1 MILAS
6 KSPRRK
12 EILEDTG
19 FKIQIISAQVEE
31 TSSKDSITD
40 KIMDIARKK
49 TMAVAKMYPDEFV
62 VGADTIVEV
71 DGKIIGK
78 PKNEADAFPK
88 NEADAFNTLKI
99 LSGRE
104 HNVITAYSLINLSKK
119 IDITDYDITKVSF
132 RELSD
137 NMIKWYISTNEP
149 MDKAGSYGIQGKGA
163 VFVNGINGDFFSVM
177 GFPIGKFV
185 EKISQLGIELK
196 EIENI

>member
-19 FKIQIISAQVEE
+19 FKIQIKSAQIEE
-31 TSSKDSITD
+31 ISDKISITD

-49 TMAVAKMYPDEFV
+49 TLAVAKMYPDEFV

-78 PKNEADAFPK
+78 PVNED
-88 NEADAFNTLKI
+88 DAFNTLKI

-163 VFVNGINGDFFSVM
+163 VFVNGINGDFFIVM
-177 GFPIGKFV
+177 GFPNGKFV
-185 EKISQLGIELK
+185 EKISHLGIELK
-196 EIENI
+196 DIENI

>member
-19 FKIQIISAQVEE
+19 FKIQIKSAQIEE
-31 TSSKDSITD
+31 ISDKILITD

-49 TMAVAKMYPDEFV
+49 TMAVAKQYPNEFV
-62 VGADTIVEV
+62 VGADTIVEI

-78 PKNEADAFPK
+78 PINED
-88 NEADAFNTLKI
+88 DAFNTLKM
-99 LSGRE
+99 LSGRK

-163 VFVNGINGDFFSVM
+163 VFVNGIDRDFFSVM

-185 EKISQLGIELK
+185 EKISHLGIELK
-196 EIENI
+196 DIEKI